1 MSATGQGHPVLK
13 RLRETALAALEE
25 RRGLV
30 IYARIDAQE
39 MDRMARQIERE
50 AIEKIRAALP
60 DDVDL
65 PELAGVR
72 NRLARMDEQ
81 LRALDARTEI
91 SDRSRALERD
101 DITWR
106 AFEDVVWL
114 LGID

>member
-1 MSATGQGHPVLK
+1 MPGASHPVLK
-13 RLRETALAALEE
+13 LLRETALAALEE

-30 IYARIDAQE
+30 IYSRIDAQE
-39 MDRMARQIERE
+39 MDRMARQIERD

-60 DDVDL
+60 EALDL

-72 NRLARMDEQ
+72 NRLSRMDEQ
-81 LRALDARTEI
+81 LRELDARTEI